1 MSFGNTSQPVEAEA
15 CSRLLQGGLSPS
27 MTAGLLMWAT
37 TILAQLQLP
46 HPTVAEILSI
56 TKTRPSQ
63 AYARRTLIRCLVAD
77 LDRPLGR
84 PRILTPAVPLTDI
97 THHMLDFVLDHPGAV
112 SRIGKR
118 RRYSPGVRRFLLNL
132 REQFPDLDLATFARA
147 VHLSPERIRA
157 WQRRRDIGKQDIC
170 PNEPSPPAS
179 AQSRS
184 GPVAEVLRAYVS
196 WSGSLTGFCKHLQHD
211 LGIPWQR
218 GAVSRLLEE
227 HGLRAPAARNRPM
240 AGSAA
245 GDFQTFF
252 PGAQWVADGSEL
264 TVRINGEPH
273 RFNLELVVDTHSS
286 AIVGAAIRDH
296 EDGQAVVDAFRDAV
310 TTTSTHPLSLLLD
323 QRPCNFTA
331 EVASGIGRTARIY
344 AGRGRPQSKGH
355 VEGAFGL
362 FAQTRP
368 RLEINAGDQRELARD
383 VLRLVVQCWART
395 LNHRPRR
402 RHGGRSRVALWQ
414 AAAAPH
420 SDQVHAA
427 TMAIG
432 ERMERQGRR
441 RAGRRR
447 SRSRGGHDFVAQ
459 QLAQMGIE
467 DRDGLVLRAVCDHPF
482 EAVLAGLATFQGKYA
497 AGTLPEDADGR
508 YLIGVVRR
516 LTEQDE
522 GVHIAEALWRTR
534 STARSHLLR
543 WLVEER
549 YGTAPA
555 QVLVDTPEGIVD
567 QMVDRAVAAATRV
580 ERRLWLAALAEHIH
594 GQSEATQGLYRR
606 ATCRIHTSPE
616 LSYSEQLACVRFLA
630 AESIPM
636 A

>member
-1 MSFGNTSQPVEAEA
+1 MLPQSVEAEE
-15 CSRLLQGGLSPS
+15 CQRPLPGGLSPS
-27 MTAGLLMWAT
+27 MTAGLLMWAS

-56 TKTRPSQ
+56 TGTRPSQ
-63 AYARRTLIRCLVAD
+63 AYARRTRIRCLVAD

-84 PRILTPAVPLTDI
+84 PRIPTPAAPLADV
-97 THHMLDFVLDHPGAV
+97 THHMLNFVLDHPGAV
-112 SRIGKR
+112 SRSGKR
-118 RRYSPGVRRFLLNL
+118 RRYSVGFRRFLLDL
-132 REQFPDLDLATFARA
+132 REQFPDLDPAVFARA
-147 VHLSPERIRA
+147 VHMPPERIRA
-157 WQRRRDIGKQDIC
+157 WQRRRHGGKLDDR
-170 PNEPSPPAS
+170 PHEPLPLVE
-179 AQSRS
+179 AQPRS

-196 WSGSLTGFCKHLQHD
+196 WSGSLTGFCKHVQHD

-227 HGLRAPAARNRPM
+227 HGLRAPVARNRPM
-240 AGSAA
+240 ARSAG

-264 TVRINGEPH
+264 TVRVNGEPH
-273 RFNLELVVDTHSS
+273 RFNLELVVDTHSG
-286 AIVGAAIRDH
+286 AIVGASLRDH

-310 TTTSTHPLSLLLD
+310 TTTATHPLSLLLD
-323 QRPCNFTA
+323 RRPCNLTA
-331 EVASGIGRTARIY
+331 EVARGIGRTARIY

-368 RLEINAGDQRELARD
+368 RLEINAGDQRALARD

-402 RHGGRSRVALWQ
+402 RRGGRSRVALWH
-414 AAAAPH
+414 AAAPH
-420 SDQVHAA
+420 SEHVHAA

-432 ERMERQGRR
+432 QRMERQGRR

-447 SRSRGGHDFVAQ
+447 STSRGGHAFVAR

-467 DRDGLVLRAVCDHPF
+467 DRDGLVIRALGDHPF
-482 EAVLAGLATFQGKYA
+482 EAILAGLATFQGKHA

-508 YLIGVVRR
+508 YLIGIVRR
-516 LTEQDE
+516 LAEHDE

-534 STARSHLLR
+534 STAREHLLR
-543 WLVEER
+543 WLVEEQS
-549 YGTAPA
+549 GAVQAPA
-555 QVLVDTPEGIVD
+555 DAPEGIVD
-567 QMVDRAVAAATRV
+567 QMVDRTVAAVTGV
-580 ERRLWLAALAEHIH
+580 EQRLWLAALAEHIR
-594 GQSEATQGLYRR
+594 GQPGAAQGLYRR
-606 ATCRIHTSPE
+606 AACRIHASPA
-616 LSYSEQLACVRFLA
+616 LSYGEQLTCVRFLA
-630 AESIPM
+630 AESMPI